1 MKQVTILPLH
11 GGKAPKWL
19 FWRMVKLAGSISEV
33 IIDEFG
39 PDDFVCRLSDSNWF
53 QALSCAIGYDWHSSG
68 TTTVTIGALK
78 EALKASEEVQIAG
91 GKGKAGLKTPSDIK
105 EGATRLGI
113 GNQAEKLTEISRMAA
128 KVDSSLIYDNFG
140 IYHHS
145 LIFSKGK
152 NWCVVQQGMQRD
164 ASEAVRFQWSR
175 DSVNPDSIAEEPHA
189 GISSTMHITT
199 ADLTSKDNRWFR
211 DNAAEIAHESSDIE
225 IVRRYARRHE
235 VNGIDIS
242 PRGAELIKKASEIE
256 ASRFEDLLMAHGI
269 GRKTMR
275 SLAFIGS
282 LIYDKQISFRDP
294 VAYSYNLGGKDGTP
308 FPIDTNAYDSVIK
321 AMEGIVEEARIEK
334 FEKYKILKRL
344 NSKLSSAKL

>member
-19 FWRMVKLAGSISEV
+19 FYRMVRLAGSISEV

-39 PDDFVCRLSDSNWF
+39 ADDFVSRLSDNNWF

-68 TTTVTIGALK
+68 TTTVTMGALK
-78 EALKASEEVQIAG
+78 EALKGSDEVQIAG

-105 EGATRLGI
+105 EGTARLGI
-113 GNQAEKLTEISRMAA
+113 ESYAAKFAEISRMAA

-145 LIFSKGK
+145 FVFSKGK
-152 NWCVVQQGMQRD
+152 NWCVVQQGMQRE
-164 ASEAVRFQWSR
+164 ASDAVRFQWSR
-175 DSVNPDSIAEEPHA
+175 DSINPDSFAEEPHT
-189 GISSTMHITT
+189 GILSTMHLTT
-199 ADLTSKDNRWFR
+199 ADFTSMDNKWFR
-211 DNAAEIAHESSDIE
+211 SKAADIAHESSDIE
-225 IVRRYARRHE
+225 IVRGYVRRHE
-235 VNGIDIS
+235 VKEVDLS
-242 PRGAELIKKASEIE
+242 PRGAEMIKKASEIE
-256 ASRFEDLLMAHGI
+256 ASTFEDLLLARGI

-308 FPIDTNAYDSVIK
+308 FPIDTSVYDSVIK

-344 NSKLSSAKL
+344 NSKLSSAKC